1 METKTMQVSKNTVA
15 YVTLSLA
22 LISTLS
28 VTPDL
33 AAAPFA
39 NRLTKIAAP
48 SQGQATLP
56 GSTTVFAPEEA
67 PEREPEAPLELP
79 AVFVRGDADGN
90 GNLDMTDSV
99 YTLSSLFLGTKELR
113 CQDAA
118 DANDSGEV
126 ELTDTILVLS
136 YLFAGNAVIPA
147 PFPGC
152 GLDTTADRLSC
163 DALEACPSKPEAAL
177 APVAVDN
184 GHVVELPLEILE
196 AIPEGAK
203 VRLRRVEG
211 GTTRVLEGVASRFS
225 EGTLLIE
232 SSQPSAT
239 SASNSTTSNSTASN
253 STAIARVGLGGTIL
267 GGGGLVMAPTTPA
280 YDCNS
285 LACVCDGDDDCN
297 DLFGSGL
304 CGDGICWEDE
314 SGGVV
319 CMCVR

>member
-1 METKTMQVSKNTVA
+1 MEAKTMNVSKNTTA
-15 YVTLSLA
+15 YATLYLA
-22 LISTLS
+22 ITSTFAIA
-28 VTPDL
+28 PNL
-33 AAAPFA
+33 AAAPLA
-39 NRLTKIAAP
+39 SRLTKIAAP
-48 SQGQATLP
+48 SQIQATLP
-56 GSTTVFAPEEA
+56 GPTTTMAPENA
-67 PEREPEAPLELP
+67 PERKPEARLELP

-90 GNLDMTDSV
+90 GTLDMTDSL
-99 YTLSSLFLGTKELR
+99 YTLSSLFLGSKELR

-211 GTTRVLEGVASRFS
+211 GTTRVLEGIASRFS
-225 EGTLLIE
+225 EGSMLIE
-232 SSQPSAT
+232 SPQPSTT
-239 SASNSTTSNSTASN
+239 SASNNTAV
-253 STAIARVGLGGTIL
+253 ARVSLGQVSQA
-267 GGGGLVMAPTTPA
+267 GGALVLAPTTPA
-280 YDCNS
+280 FECS
-285 LACVCDGDDDCN
+285 SQFCICDGDDDCN
-297 DLFGSGL
+297 DLFGTDL